1 MKQKEF
7 GSLRGLIGA
16 KILNKYR
23 LGKELNKSTGIGRNR
38 IGKGVNITNVRRKR
52 EVERNRERVLDF
64 LTRDDNSRCNP
75 GKQDKLK
82 VDGESRQTRILTDY
96 LKNLYAKFLSENP
109 GLKLSLASFCRIR
122 PANIKLTRFISRS
135 CCLCTKHQNF
145 ALCTQA
151 LRKCGVNVPLN
162 PEKFIEDNSEN
173 MDKVKECTHNDITFG
188 QWKRVAVDDNKGNKK
203 MIMKVVATTLTMSDF
218 LEKLTLQGQEFS
230 EHVQRVRK
238 QHKECLNIKQNL
250 PLNEVV
256 LNMDFAENYA
266 CKSVEEIQS
275 AYWNMSAVTLHPI
288 VVYYKSGGEELK
300 HKSIVMVSDEMAHN
314 SNTVLTFIDRVIP
327 EIKKLVPALQKVHYF
342 TDSPTSQYRNKT
354 IFRVVSNHDDIYGC
368 SAVWSYYEAGHGKGP
383 CDGLGGTVKRMA
395 DEAVKA
401 GKVLLITNYMTHQL

>member
-1 MKQKEF
+1 METG
-7 GSLRGLIGA
+7 GSI
-16 KILNKYR
+16 
-23 LGKELNKSTGIGRNR
+23 
-38 IGKGVNITNVRRKR
+38 
-52 EVERNRERVLDF
+52 
-64 LTRDDNSRCNP
+64 DD
-75 GKQDKLK
+75 
-82 VDGESRQTRILTDY
+82 
-96 LKNLYAKFLSENP
+96 
-109 GLKLSLASFCRIR
+109 
-122 PANIKLTRFISRS
+122 
-135 CCLCTKHQNF
+135 
-145 ALCTQA
+145 
-151 LRKCGVNVPLN
+151 
-162 PEKFIEDNSEN
+162 
-173 MDKVKECTHNDITFG
+173 
-188 QWKRVAVDDNKGNKK
+188 KGNKK